1 VGSNGKDL
9 AVGGFEL
16 PGRWQ
21 AATFLAAG
29 SSSFADFLTM
39 AAPELLP
46 KAHHGE
52 GTMSAGVVTAASG
65 AADLPHGTTIV
76 TAVCDAGVVMAGD
89 RRATAGNMIAQRDIE
104 KVFRSDEFSCVG
116 IAGVA
121 GIGVDLVRLFAVEL
135 EHYEKL
141 EGRSLSLEGKANRLA
156 GLVKGNLPGAMQGL
170 VAVPLLAGFDEETGT
185 GRIFS
190 FDVAGGKYEEQ
201 RFTAIGSGSV
211 FARGS
216 LKKLYRDGM
225 SVTDVVLVLM
235 QALYDAADD
244 DSATGGPD
252 MSRRIYPII
261 ATVTADGYQRLTD
274 EQAGQYAETVVA
286 ERMELPD
293 GPSAPLRSAAAKP

>member
-1 VGSNGKDL
+1 
-9 AVGGFEL
+9 VGGSEL
-16 PGRWQ
+16 EGRWQ
-21 AATFLAAG
+21 AAAFLAAG
-29 SSSFADFLTM
+29 SSSFTDFLTM

-46 KAHHGE
+46 RGE
-52 GTMSAGVVTAASG
+52 PTPLGEAPGLA
-65 AADLPHGTTIV
+65 HGTTIAA
-76 TAVCDAGVVMAGD
+76 AVCDRGVVMAGD

-104 KVFRSDEFSCVG
+104 KVFRSDEYSCVG

-121 GIGVDLVRLFAVEL
+121 GVGVDLVRLFAVEL

-156 GLVKGNLPGAMQGL
+156 GLVKMNLGGALQGL
-170 VAVPLLAGFDEETGT
+170 VAVPLLAGYDEETGT

-190 FDVAGGKYEEQ
+190 FDVAGGRYEEQ
-201 RFTAIGSGSV
+201 RFASIGSGSV

-216 LKKLYRDGM
+216 LKKLYSDGM
-225 SVTDVVLVLM
+225 SVADVVLVLM

-261 ATVTADGYQRLTD
+261 ATVTADGFQRLTD
-274 EQAGQYAETVVA
+274 DEAGRYAETVVT
-286 ERMELPD
+286 ERMQLPD
-293 GPSAPLRSAAAKP
+293 GPAAPLRSGS